1 MLVLN
6 TSQLMFRVHEEEY
19 SGKAILRTV
28 TPLHHIWS
36 LNHLLPVSKV
46 YTQRVPQVF
55 SKHLKRPV

>member
-1 MLVLN
+1 
-6 TSQLMFRVHEEEY
+6 MFRVHEEEY